1 MGFTRSHVW
10 ELLPSANWWAQ
21 PVNLALTCN
30 QDDFALLVSIRTI
43 VQLIS
48 LVLIKLIIV
57 VQLIVACFHN

>member
-10 ELLPSANWWAQ
+10 KLLPSANWWAQ
-21 PVNLALTCN
+21 PVSLALTYN

-48 LVLIKLIIV
+48 LVLLKVIIV
-57 VQLIVACFHN
+57 LQLIVALFYN